1 MIHLAELVF
10 LELDTIQTCAT
21 QAWAQAQV
29 MFGELA
35 DALQALEQQAR

>member
-1 MIHLAELVF
+1 MIHLAELVYHNY
-10 LELDTIQTCAT
+10 DTIQACAT

-35 DALQALEQQAR
+35 DALQALEQ